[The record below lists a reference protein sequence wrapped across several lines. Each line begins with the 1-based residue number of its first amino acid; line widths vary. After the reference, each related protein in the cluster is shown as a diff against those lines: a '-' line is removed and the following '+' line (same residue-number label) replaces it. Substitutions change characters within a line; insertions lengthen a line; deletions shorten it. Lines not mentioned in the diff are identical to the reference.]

1 MKKLH
6 ILTSRKRLLL
16 GSLAGLALL
25 AAASGTIGVNGL
37 RAEAPAAQKPHAEAA
52 YVMVNFADVIESMS
66 MMALSPAR
74 WMASITSSLACCSV
88 TGESNWT
95 CMSAPV

>member
-37 RAEAPAAQKPHAEAA
+37 RAEAPAAQKPSGSYPHVLVCLAPLGPS
-52 YVMVNFADVIESMS
+52 ESH
-66 MMALSPAR
+66 
-74 WMASITSSLACCSV
+74 
-88 TGESNWT
+88 EN
-95 CMSAPV
+95 